1 MPHILIVDDE
11 ATFARNAARF
21 LERAGHELTVAG
33 TVSEG
38 RAAFGACRP
47 DIVVLDHRLPDG
59 TGMQL
64 LEELRAQDA
73 SVPIVLI
80 TGHGSIALAVEAM
93 KAGADDLLTKPVSL
107 SDLRQR
113 IEKLA
118 QRQREA
124 SRLRYFEGR
133 EREAPNAL
141 LGQAPAMEA
150 LRARI
155 ERIAAL
161 DGGGLLPPIL
171 ITGETGTGKELV
183 ARACHYGGPRAP
195 QPFVE
200 INCAALPATLL
211 ETELFGHERGAFTD
225 ARQRKLGLLE
235 AADGGTLFL
244 DEVGDMELAL
254 QAKLLKVIEDG
265 RYRRIGAVQ
274 ERQAQVRIVAATN
287 QDLEAR
293 VAQGLFRADL
303 YFRLRV
309 LQLQVPPLRE
319 RAGDALLLARHFCAQ
334 FAQRYRR
341 AGLHLTPEAEAAIE
355 RHSWPGNVRELRNL
369 LEQAVM
375 LARGPAITRDE
386 LMLPPAPA
394 VPPAPSAPTAPSP
407 SSAAPGHA
415 TMAPTP
421 PEAGAPVSALDR
433 AEREQIVQAMQA
445 AQHNISLA
453 ARMLGISRDT
463 LRYRLDKH
471 GLRG

>member
-33 TVSEG
+33 TVAEG
-38 RAAFGACRP
+38 RAAYAEQRP

-64 LEELRAQDA
+64 LQALRTLDA

-80 TGHGSIALAVEAM
+80 TGHGSIELAVEAM
-93 KAGADDLLTKPVSL
+93 KAGADDLLTKPVAL
-107 SDLRQR
+107 SELRQR
-113 IEKLA
+113 VEQLA

-133 EREAPNAL
+133 EREAPHQL
-141 LGQAPAMEA
+141 LGDAPAMQA
-150 LRARI
+150 LRERI

-161 DGGGLLPPIL
+161 DGEGVLPPIL

-183 ARACHYGGPRAP
+183 ARACHYGGPRRQ

-225 ARQRKLGLLE
+225 ARQRKLGLME

-293 VAQGLFRADL
+293 VAQGQFRADL

-309 LQLQVPPLRE
+309 LQLQVPPLRA
-319 RAGDALLLARHFCAQ
+319 RPGDALLLARHFCAQ

-341 AGLHLTPEAEAAIE
+341 TGLHLAPEAETAIAQH
-355 RHSWPGNVRELRNL
+355 RWPGNVRELRNL

-375 LARGPAITRDE
+375 LARGPAITREE
-386 LMLPPAPA
+386 LMLP
-394 VPPAPSAPTAPSP
+394 
-407 SSAAPGHA
+407 A
-415 TMAPTP
+415 TLATP
-421 PEAGAPVSALDR
+421 PFAAAATPAADSAGGSALDR
-433 AEREQIVQAMQA
+433 AEREQIVQALQA
-445 AQHNISLA
+445 AQQNVSMA
-453 ARMLGISRDT
+453 ARLLGISRDT
-463 LRYRLDKH
+463 LRYRLEKH